1 MFDTSSTTLLVLVIL
16 GLIVAAGA
24 VTALLAWAIAAVFAV
39 RTRRLKRSNVQPE
52 IVYSG
57 FLFDLAMPKDR
68 EYDEAPDA
76 A

>member
-24 VTALLAWAIAAVFAV
+24 ATALVAWAIAAVFAV
-39 RTRRLKRSNVQPE
+39 RTRRLKRSSNEPE

-57 FLFDLAMPKDR
+57 FLFDLAPSKDR